1 MDIQPTKNNIDKWG
15 WQRYHPHTKKRQRQ
29 EGTAMAKENNVGG
42 CLIERK
48 GKYYVVI
55 SYYVGSQ
62 RKQDTKSTGISVNS
76 HKKRE
81 AEKIKERLVQ
91 EKEKELCRETEQ
103 KKKHPFIE
111 CFRRWVDYKSGQTE
125 ITTAWGYK
133 SRSKAI
139 LKYFSGKDI
148 MIEDLE
154 PKDLL
159 AYYEWALE
167 HGRMNVC
174 HEGSNTGLKRRTVR
188 DHAALIKEF
197 LNDAVVQ
204 GVIDTNPADKVQVP
218 RVKEDNVKEKAYMDK
233 GQAMAFLAYVK
244 SEPMFEKLYCFSKLG
259 LYYGLR
265 RSELLGLRWGAIDF
279 GKGEIAINHTVVRGE
294 HGDIFRDNVKTKSSH
309 RYLPLLESVKG
320 DLLELMESQKELG
333 IYSENGYVF
342 TWEDG
347 RVYSPDYMSKL
358 FKKAVKRC
366 GEVPEDLTLH
376 GLRHSCCAI
385 LFEEGWE
392 LAKVQQWLGHSDIS
406 VTANIYN
413 HVSKKWKNKH
423 GEMVDGI
430 FG

>member
-1 MDIQPTKNNIDKWG
+1 MDD
-15 WQRYHPHTKKRQRQ
+15 
-29 EGTAMAKENNVGG
+29 
-42 CLIERK
+42 
-48 GKYYVVI
+48 
-55 SYYVGSQ
+55 
-62 RKQDTKSTGISVNS
+62 
-76 HKKRE
+76 
-81 AEKIKERLVQ
+81 
-91 EKEKELCRETEQ
+91 
-103 KKKHPFIE
+103 
-111 CFRRWVDYKSGQTE
+111 
-125 ITTAWGYK
+125 GY
-133 SRSKAI
+133 
-139 LKYFSGKDI
+139 
-148 MIEDLE
+148 
-154 PKDLL
+154 
-159 AYYEWALE
+159 
-167 HGRMNVC
+167 
-174 HEGSNTGLKRRTVR
+174 T
-188 DHAALIKEF
+188 LIKIP
-197 LNDAVVQ
+197 NRTDAVV
-204 GVIDTNPADKVQVP
+204 VINIHTFDYKILKTDNLPGSYKEMAARLLESKHLEHT

-233 GQAMAFLAYVK
+233 GQAMEFLAYVR

-265 RSELLGLRWGAIDF
+265 RSELLGLRWDAIDF

-294 HGDIFRDNVKTKSSH
+294 QGDIFRDNVKTKSSH

-333 IYSENGYVF
+333 AYSENGYVF

-358 FKKAVKRC
+358 FRKAVKRC
-366 GEVPEDLTLH
+366 GKVPEDLTLH